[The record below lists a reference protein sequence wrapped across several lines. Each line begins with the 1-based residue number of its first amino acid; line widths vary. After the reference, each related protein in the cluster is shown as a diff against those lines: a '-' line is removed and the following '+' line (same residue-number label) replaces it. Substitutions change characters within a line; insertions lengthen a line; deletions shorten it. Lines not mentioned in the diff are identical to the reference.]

1 MMSQQLLTSPKVGMN
16 PMSKELQ
23 DKLNAVA
30 LILEPILWDLLD
42 EIEWSSAS
50 DK

>member
-1 MMSQQLLTSPKVGMN
+1 MTSPKVRMN

-23 DKLNAVA
+23 DKLDAVA

-42 EIEWSSAS
+42 EIEWSNAS
-50 DK
+50 NK

>member
-1 MMSQQLLTSPKVGMN
+1 MTSPKIRMN

-23 DKLNAVA
+23 DKLDAVA
-30 LILEPILWDLLD
+30 LILQPILWEILD